1 MNMLSPF
8 DRAKAREVE
17 LAPDAGSTPAKIP
30 SRWRRRAL
38 IGLPI
43 ALVVAGGYALS
54 TRDNAA
60 VAAPP
65 LPVVTVAAPLVRDI
79 TQWDDYVGRFEA
91 SRAVEVRPRVSGQ
104 LVGVHFT
111 DGQIVRKGQLL
122 FTIDARPFNAALAE
136 ARADAASARS
146 DLELARVNLAR
157 ANRLIADEAVSQSD
171 LDQLN
176 ARVRAASA
184 ALAAADARV
193 RSRSLDVEFT
203 QVRAPIGGRISDR
216 RVDSGNLVAAGEG
229 AGGSL
234 LTTIN
239 ALDPIYFNFDSSE
252 ALFLKAQRER
262 QAGGA
267 AAQLVEIRLQ
277 DESDYRW
284 KGRVDFSDNAINAN
298 SGTLRVRAVIDNPD
312 YFLTPGMFGNMRL
325 AQGGTVSALLVP
337 DAAVRTD
344 QARKQ
349 LFVVGK
355 DGTVA
360 ARPVETGPLVAG
372 LRVIR
377 SGLKAGDRVVVQGI
391 QFAQPGA
398 KVTAKPTTIQPKAA
412 PAAPVGASQPPAAS
426 QATLTP

>member
-17 LAPDAGSTPAKIP
+17 LAPGTATPAKTP

-43 ALVVAGGYALS
+43 ALVVAGGYVLS

-65 LPVVTVAAPLVRDI
+65 LPVVTVAAPLVREI
-79 TQWDDYVGRFEA
+79 TEWDDYVGRFEA

-267 AAQLVEIRLQ
+267 AAQQVEIRLQ

-298 SGTLRVRAVIDNPD
+298 SGTLRVRAVIDNPGN
-312 YFLTPGMFGNMRL
+312 FLTPGMFGNMRL